1 MKSKDSL
8 TETSD
13 GYKILYLP
21 DENSTVFYVV
31 LGLIVPACVGLL
43 AFGVLYF
50 KQLKDKKEEEEGPP
64 NGRVSMMA
72 GLTANK
78 SRPLYTIILLMIATL
93 AFVFGIAGGINYA
106 VAKNHPDWKYTELSN
121 PMQDSYL
128 AGGSSVVG
136 TSPQT
141 LLTDMEFLVYV
152 GFVTW
157 MTVVVAGLG
166 LEIFVWHH
174 FLEGNVSCLF
184 TTMIIFVC
192 MMPSQT
198 ILDSILGILLL
209 FYRFGMIQGMEC
221 GSLLR

>member
-1 MKSKDSL
+1 
-8 TETSD
+8 
-13 GYKILYLP
+13 
-21 DENSTVFYVV
+21 
-31 LGLIVPACVGLL
+31 
-43 AFGVLYF
+43 
-50 KQLKDKKEEEEGPP
+50 
-64 NGRVSMMA
+64 
-72 GLTANK
+72 
-78 SRPLYTIILLMIATL
+78 MIATL

-128 AGGSSVVG
+128 EGGSSVVG

-174 FLEGNVSCLF
+174 FLEGNVSCSVHHEVHFCLHDAIPNHF
-184 TTMIIFVC
+184 C
-192 MMPSQT
+192 HP
-198 ILDSILGILLL
+198 
-209 FYRFGMIQGMEC
+209 FYCFDRFGMTQEMGC
-221 GSLLR
+221 GNLHSFFFHCWQ